1 MDLQAVKEFL
11 EQNRDNEEVK
21 AFLAELRTP
30 SLDDIKR
37 LAEEHDDVKTWL
49 QSEKDRHFSKGL
61 ETWKQKTLPQLLEE
75 EIKKRYPEETP
86 EQRELREL
94 KQQIEQIRREK
105 EREALRAK
113 AKDFAIEKKLPA
125 HLVDFFISDDEE
137 KTMENLGVLEQVWNQ
152 SIQAAVGNTFKNHG
166 REPHKSAGQQQMEN
180 PWRKE
185 TFNLTKQAQIL
196 RENPELAKQLMAQA
210 KQ

>member
-1 MDLQAVKEFL
+1 MDLQAIKHFL
-11 EQNRDNEEVK
+11 DENKDSEEVQ

-30 SLDDIKR
+30 SLDDIRR
-37 LAEEHDDVKTWL
+37 LAEEHDDVRTWL

-61 ETWKQKTLPQLLEE
+61 ETWKQKTLPQILEE

-94 KQQIEQIRREK
+94 RQQIEQMRREK

-125 HLVDFFISDDEE
+125 HLVDFFIGETEE
-137 KTMENLGVLEQVWNQ
+137 ATLENLGMLEEVWNQ
-152 SIQAAVGNTFKNHG
+152 SLKTVVDDTFKQHG
-166 REPHKSAGQQQMEN
+166 REPYRTTGQPQMEN

-185 TFNLTKQAQIL
+185 TFNLTKQAQII
-196 RENPELAKQLMAQA
+196 RENPELAKQLQKEAE
-210 KQ
+210 